1 MIFRASMVLDSF
13 ERFWH
18 GLLDRLPSISAA
30 LVMFLAFYLFARLL
44 RSGTRKALS
53 RLSTTAHVDVLLSRL
68 ISYAVMLAGFIV
80 ALSLLGINLGVL
92 IASLGLLSV
101 GLGFAVKDIVGNF
114 LAGVILILQKPF
126 RVGDSVVV
134 GGVEGTVEDIR
145 IRDTVLRCPDGRL
158 VFMPNNNIFVTAIT
172 NNTAS
177 GRRRSEFVV
186 PVPYDQGCDEL
197 LEMIRSALLGVE
209 GVLHEP
215 PPRIGSEEVK
225 DGALQV
231 RVAYWAEPAT
241 DTFRVTTEAL
251 LRIRRELDAC
261 FSSEGRTD
269 G

>member
-1 MIFRASMVLDSF
+1 VFAASLVLDSF

-18 GLLDRLPSISAA
+18 GLIDRLPSILAA
-30 LVMFLAFYLFARLL
+30 LTVFFAFYLAARLF
-44 RSGTRKALS
+44 RSGARRALS

-68 ISYAVMLAGFIV
+68 ISYAIMLAGFII

-101 GLGFAVKDIVGNF
+101 GLGFAVRDIVANF

-126 RVGDSVVV
+126 KVGDSVVV
-134 GGVEGTVEDIR
+134 GGMEGTVEDLR

-158 VFMPNNNIFVTAIT
+158 VFMPNSNIFTAAIT

-186 PVPYDQGCDEL
+186 PVPFDESCEGVIERVRAVL
-197 LEMIRSALLGVE
+197 LEVE
-209 GVLHEP
+209 GVLQDP
-215 PPRIGSEEVK
+215 PPRIGAEEIK

-231 RVAYWAEPAT
+231 KVGYWTEPST

-251 LRIRRELDAC
+251 MRLRKDLPAC
-261 FSSEGRTD
+261 D